1 MKLFFSL
8 FFLFFYFLPFQS
20 QAQVLMN
27 RQVYQN
33 MDQFNWLDFTHE
45 ENIQKHI
52 NFRNQRFNSYGAEIN
67 TITGLNIAKL
77 QLLRIEQELGLYKTG
92 IKTGLSSE
100 VMTVEEAI
108 RSHWDNIINIEQ
120 QIQAQA
126 GFVIVAPESVIEAP
140 LLDESVAGIYPLG
153 LRFGPAVNQP
163 NWGVTSELELDQLNP
178 GVTSELEL
186 NQLNSGVTSEPAV
199 RLRPWTVAYRS
210 GVKELY
216 KGDHKVLFNIVEKK
230 DRNLYNSLGQNDELF
245 AQFALPQVER
255 YVQKIEKIAG
265 TFHSAL
271 SSLDQ
276 NSASELYRDV
286 VNTLFF
292 MHRDSLEIYNF
303 FLKNFPNLVG
313 ENQQKLKRVI
323 EGWYGNQNKWGAEAL
338 MTAYQYGI
346 EDNPSAVTRSL
357 HNFQAVP
364 SDTRA
369 EMGEFYRN
377 EFLNNPA
384 FINTNDLYK
393 QGARTNALIGLKYLG
408 LLEGSEVELFNRAVE
423 EGMIKSLGENSFS
436 ASLKPLPT
444 P

>member
-8 FFLFFYFLPFQS
+8 FFLFFSFLPFQF
-20 QAQVLMN
+20 QAQVLIDY
-27 RQVYQN
+27 RIQN
-33 MDQFNWLDFTHE
+33 MDQFNWLDFINE

-52 NFRNQRFNSYGAEIN
+52 NFRNQRFNSYGAEVN
-67 TITGLNIAKL
+67 TITGLNIVKL
-77 QLLRIEQELGLYKTG
+77 QLLRIEQELGLYKAG
-92 IKTGLSSE
+92 IKTGLSPE
-100 VMTVEEAI
+100 VMRSVEEAI
-108 RSHWDNIINIEQ
+108 HRHWNNIINIEQ

-126 GFVIVAPESVIEAP
+126 GFVVATPEST
-140 LLDESVAGIYPLG
+140 LRMFLGFES
-153 LRFGPAVNQP
+153 AVNRL
-163 NWGVTSELELDQLNP
+163 NLGVTS
-178 GVTSELEL
+178 G
-186 NQLNSGVTSEPAV
+186 PAV
-199 RLRPWTVAYRS
+199 RLYPLIVAIYRN

-216 KGDHKVLFNIVEKK
+216 KGDHEVLFNIVEKK

-255 YVQKIEKIAG
+255 YVQKIENTAG
-265 TFHSAL
+265 AFHSAL

-276 NSASELYRDV
+276 NSASELDRDT

-292 MHRDSLEIYNF
+292 MHRDSLEMYNC
-303 FLKNFPNLVG
+303 FLKNFPNPVG

-323 EGWYGNQNKWGAEAL
+323 EGRHEQQSKWGAEAL

-346 EDNPSAVTRSL
+346 EDNPSAVTRIL

-393 QGARTNALIGLKYLG
+393 QGL
-408 LLEGSEVELFNRAVE
+408 V
-423 EGMIKSLGENSFS
+423 
-436 ASLKPLPT
+436 
-444 P
+444 